1 MSSIL
6 GMVGIFYGLYF
17 AFTSE
22 KNGFSGYLDIPSLV
36 LLGLLP
42 PSIMLLSHKI
52 SDLGTGVRLLF
63 AAIFNNHLRKQSQ
76 IINSLTKCQA
86 VVRSEGVGALV
97 NERKSLPYDLLKD
110 GVSLIINNFTIDEIK
125 HNLTAKIAARQAH
138 MSLAQNL
145 FEDMAKVSPGV
156 GMIGTLMGLI
166 GMMSNLSDPATIG
179 SGMALALIT
188 TLYGLLLGTILYAP
202 LGEKI
207 AIEAEKSQE
216 LDLMV
221 MEGVLALKGKK
232 SSVHLKNI
240 MSTYG
245 NTGKVKASQPGKVK
259 NKPA

>member
-1 MSSIL
+1 MI
-6 GMVGIFYGLYF
+6 GIFYGLYF
-17 AFTSE
+17 AFTAE
-22 KNGFSGYLDIPSLV
+22 KSGFSGYLDIPSLV
-36 LLGLLP
+36 LLGILP
-42 PSIMLLSHKI
+42 PSIMLLSHKL
-52 SDLGTGVRLLF
+52 SDFGTGIKLLF

-76 IINSLTKCQA
+76 IINALTKCQA

-97 NERKSLPYDLLKD
+97 NERKTLPYDLLKD
-110 GVSLIINNFTIDEIK
+110 GVSLIINNFTIEEIK
-125 HNLTAKIAARQAH
+125 HNLTAKIAARQSH
-138 MSLAQNL
+138 MNLAQNL
-145 FEDMAKVSPGV
+145 FENMAKVSPGV

-202 LGEKI
+202 FGEKI
-207 AIEAEKSQE
+207 AIESEKSQE

-240 MSTYG
+240 MATYG
-245 NTGKVKASQPGKVK
+245 KSSKTPPKKVADSKSA
-259 NKPA
+259 

>member
-1 MSSIL
+1 MSSLL
-6 GMVGIFYGLYF
+6 GIAGIIYGLYF

-22 KNGFSGYLDIPSLV
+22 KTGFSGYLDIPSLV

-42 PSIMLLSHKI
+42 PSIMLLSHKL
-52 SDLGTGVRLLF
+52 SDFGTGIKLLF
-63 AAIFNNHLRKQSQ
+63 TAMFNNHTRKQSQ
-76 IINSLTKCQA
+76 IINALTKCQA
-86 VVRSEGVGALV
+86 LVRSEGVGALV
-97 NERKSLPYDLLKD
+97 NERKGLPYDMLKD
-110 GVSLIINNFTIDEIK
+110 GVSLIINNFTVEEIR
-125 HNLTAKIAARQAH
+125 HNLTAKINARQGQ
-138 MSLAQNL
+138 MGLATNL
-145 FEDMAKVSPGV
+145 FENMSKVSPGV

-202 LGEKI
+202 FGEKI

-221 MEGVLALKGKK
+221 MEGVLALKSKK

-245 NTGKVKASQPGKVK
+245 QNPKDGRKNEKA
-259 NKPA
+259 KPKGA